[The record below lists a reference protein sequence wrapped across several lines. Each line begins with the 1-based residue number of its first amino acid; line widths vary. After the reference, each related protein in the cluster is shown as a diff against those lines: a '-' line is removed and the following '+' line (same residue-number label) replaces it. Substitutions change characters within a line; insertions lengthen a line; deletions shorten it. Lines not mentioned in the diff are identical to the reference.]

1 MKVRCID
8 AGGCSCITAGK
19 VYDSIPEKCND
30 RYCVIIDDFGEEG
43 SYLWSRFE
51 EVPDVKPGDKVL
63 VGDHGTPCRCHRIL
77 DGIYTSGITGDTYYV
92 TADRQLWDKCKKL
105 DEPKRVAKKA
115 SEIMKILEEDGY
127 EPTQFGFCKEHET
140 DFAYS
145 MFSECGKDITN
156 SLYDWED
163 KWVTTED

>member
-8 AGGCSCITAGK
+8 ARHCSYITEGK
-19 VYDSIPEKCND
+19 VYDSVPGKCGD
-30 RYCVIIDDFGEEG
+30 RYCVIIDDSGAEH

-51 EVPDVKPGDKVL
+51 EVPDMKPGDKVL
-63 VGDHGTPCRCHRIL
+63 VGDHGTPCRCLRTL
-77 DGIYTSGITGDTYYV
+77 DGIFISGITKDTYYV
-92 TADRQLWDKCKKL
+92 TTDRQLWDKCKKY
-105 DEPKRVAKKA
+105 EPKRVAKKA
-115 SEIMKILEEDGY
+115 SEIVKILEEDGY
-127 EPTQFGFCKEHET
+127 ELTQFGFCKEHET
-140 DFAYS
+140 DFAYN